1 MRITIAQGAF
11 LPVPPLRGGAVE
23 KVWFALGKEF
33 ARAGHHVTHLSREFP
48 GLASEESIEK
58 VRHIRVEGFDTPR
71 SLPVLKLL
79 DFIYSLRVARRLA
92 PSDILVSN
100 TFWLPILVRSKK
112 WGRLYVHVAR
122 YPRGQMRFYRHA
134 ARLQT
139 VSAPIA
145 EAIRLEIP
153 GFTNLVSTIPYPLSD
168 WSDNKA
174 ARTNDGSREKQILYV
189 GRIHPEKGVQLLLNA
204 FARLSS
210 EQTERWKVVI
220 VGPAETRFGGGG
232 EVFLAELHRIAEPIR
247 DKVEWIGPEF
257 DADALA
263 ARYRRASLFVYPSLA
278 ERGETFGLAP
288 LEAMSH
294 GCPPLVSNLAC
305 FRDFIASP
313 VSGFSFD
320 HRSADPAGALA
331 VRLAE
336 LLADPQRLSVV
347 GRTAAAR
354 AEDFHLKKIA
364 PRYLDDFAT
373 LLALP

>member
-1 MRITIAQGAF
+1 MLF
-11 LPVPPLRGGAVE
+11 
-23 KVWFALGKEF
+23 
-33 ARAGHHVTHLSREFP
+33 
-48 GLASEESIEK
+48 
-58 VRHIRVEGFDTPR
+58 R
-71 SLPVLKLL
+71 S
-79 DFIYSLRVARRLA
+79 
-92 PSDILVSN
+92 
-100 TFWLPILVRSKK
+100 ILVRSKK

-145 EAIRLEIP
+145 EAIRMEIP
-153 GFTNLVSTIPYPLSD
+153 GFTNLVGTIPYPLSD
-168 WSDNKA
+168 WSDGKA
-174 ARTNDGSREKQILYV
+174 ATASGVPREKQILYV
-189 GRIHPEKGVQLLLNA
+189 GRIHPEKGVQFLLNA

-210 EQTERWKVVI
+210 EQTEGWKVVV

-232 EVFLAELHRIAEPIR
+232 EAFLAELHRIAEPIR

-257 DADALA
+257 DACALA

-294 GCPPLVSNLAC
+294 GCPPLVSDLAC

-331 VRLAE
+331 ARLAE
-336 LLADPQRLSVV
+336 LLTNPQCLSAV
-347 GRTAAAR
+347 GRSAAAR
-354 AEDFHLKKIA
+354 AADFHLEKIA

>member
-1 MRITIAQGAF
+1 MKITIAQGAF

-33 ARAGHHVTHLSREFP
+33 ARAGHHVTHLSREFADLP
-48 GLASEESIEK
+48 REESIEK
-58 VRHIRVEGFDTPR
+58 VKHIRVRGFDTPR
-71 SLPVLKLL
+71 SLPLLKFL
-79 DFIYSLRVARRLA
+79 DFLYSLRVARKLA
-92 PSDILVSN
+92 PSDILVTN

-122 YPRGQMRFYRHA
+122 YPRGQMRLYRHA

-145 EAIRLEIP
+145 DAICLEIP

-168 WSDNKA
+168 WTDGA
-174 ARTNDGSREKQILYV
+174 AAGMDAGCREKQMLYV

-204 FARLSS
+204 FSRLSS
-210 EQTERWKVVI
+210 EQTEGWKVVI
-220 VGPAETRFGGGG
+220 VGPAETHLGGGG
-232 EVFLAELHRIAEPIR
+232 EAFLAELHRIAEPISER
-247 DKVEWIGPEF
+247 VEWVGPEF
-257 DADALA
+257 DASALA

-294 GCPPLVSNLAC
+294 GCPPLVSDLAC

-331 VRLAE
+331 ARLAE
-336 LLADPQRLSVV
+336 LLADPQRLSGV
-347 GRTAAAR
+347 GRSAAAR
-354 AEDFHLKKIA
+354 AADFHLEKIA
-364 PRYLDDFAT
+364 PRYLDDFAA